1 METKEDEERN
11 VYVIKAT
18 MNELKKKMA
27 EEIMEKL
34 KQDKDEKKRR
44 EKRKC

>member
-18 MNELKKKMA
+18 MGELKNGV
-27 EEIMEKL
+27 ELSIESPNEIIIIPDEN
-34 KQDKDEKKRR
+34 KQSE
-44 EKRKC
+44 

>member
-18 MNELKKKMA
+18 MNELKNGV
-27 EEIMEKL
+27 ELSIESPNEIIIIPDEN
-34 KQDKDEKKRR
+34 KQSK
-44 EKRKC
+44 

>member
-18 MNELKKKMA
+18 MDELKNALNYQLSRQM
-27 EEIMEKL
+27 KL
-34 KQDKDEKKRR
+34 
-44 EKRKC
+44 

>member
-18 MNELKKKMA
+18 MDELKNGV
-27 EEIMEKL
+27 ELSNESPNEIIIIPDEN
-34 KQDKDEKKRR
+34 KQSE
-44 EKRKC
+44 

>member
-18 MNELKKKMA
+18 MNELKNGV
-27 EEIMEKL
+27 ELSFESPNEIIIIPDEN
-34 KQDKDEKKRR
+34 KQSK
-44 EKRKC
+44 